1 MSKNL
6 VTMAIFTTM
15 IVIAWIGFNIYHN
28 FATSTVS
35 GDISIRIIP
44 IENTFKTKTIEDNL
58 KSRKEITIDLSE
70 KIAVATVAPTI
81 VITLPSSPS
90 GLQLTETGTATGGP
104 SF

>member
-6 VTMAIFTTM
+6 VTLAIFTTM
-15 IVIAWIGFNIYHN
+15 IVIVWIGFNIYHN

-35 GDISIRIIP
+35 NDINIRSTP

-58 KSRKEITIDLSE
+58 KSRKEITVDLSE

-81 VITLPSSPS
+81 IITLPSSPS
-90 GLQLTETGTATGGP
+90 GSQLTETEVATGG
-104 SF
+104 SSL